1 MSNRQQKSR
10 DLIRLYHHRQN
21 NGGRANTKNPY
32 AVPITLDA
40 WMTHFD
46 NLFAKTV
53 FGMLDNEEI
62 CKLAPA
68 YPVLTSLCQ
77 ECSSP
82 ETGLFSRGSFSVS
95 YEKANTTQT
104 ICALCAIMYD
114 KMSSMTGDNKIK
126 TMLQEGSSFTTA
138 RGEPPLFSWVV
149 GPSPGRSCI
158 SSPMHRVNQGRRPKS
173 FLGHLP
179 ERISGFTDPW

>member
-10 DLIRLYHHRQN
+10 DLIRLYHHRQE

-95 YEKANTTQT
+95 Y
-104 ICALCAIMYD
+104 
-114 KMSSMTGDNKIK
+114 
-126 TMLQEGSSFTTA
+126 
-138 RGEPPLFSWVV
+138 
-149 GPSPGRSCI
+149 
-158 SSPMHRVNQGRRPKS
+158 
-173 FLGHLP
+173 
-179 ERISGFTDPW
+179 